1 MSIEDDIALLARVP
15 ALNMLGMSALQV
27 LAIGA
32 EQYDYGFGDVLF
44 HKGDIADAGYIVRQG
59 AFRISVGDNGPETVA
74 AVGELIGEL
83 ALIHDMR
90 RPATATALEKSSVIR
105 LSRKLY
111 QRVLESHPEAALR
124 VRDDL
129 ASRSN
134 EAATAL
140 TRLMARLKR

>member
-59 AFRISVGDNGPETVA
+59 AFRISVGDGGPETVA

-134 EAATAL
+134 EVATAL

>member
-15 ALNMLGMSALQV
+15 TLNMLGMAALQV

-44 HKGDIADAGYIVRQG
+44 HKGDVADAGYVVRQG
-59 AFRISVGDNGPETVA
+59 AFRISAGDGGPETIA
-74 AVGELIGEL
+74 GIGELIGEL
-83 ALIHDMR
+83 ALLHDMR
-90 RPATATALEKSSVIR
+90 RPAMATAIEPSSVIR

-111 QRVLESHPEAALR
+111 QRVLESHPDAARR

-129 ASRSN
+129 AARTN
-134 EAATAL
+134 DVATAL
-140 TRLMARLKR
+140 TRLTSRLKR